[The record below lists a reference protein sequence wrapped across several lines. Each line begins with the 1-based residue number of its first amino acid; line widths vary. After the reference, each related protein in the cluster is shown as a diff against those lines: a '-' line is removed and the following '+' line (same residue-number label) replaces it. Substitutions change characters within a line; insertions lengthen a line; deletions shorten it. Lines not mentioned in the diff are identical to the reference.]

1 MSSAFEIFIIAN
13 PVSGRGRGRR
23 TGEELARRFE
33 GAGHPVDLFWTS
45 ASGDARKRAAEVC
58 ASPGNPSRVI
68 VACGGDGTIQEVAG
82 AIAKAGEA
90 GDRTGGDAKATLG
103 LAPSGRCN
111 DFARANGVTVDP
123 SQIFDVIVNGE
134 TRALDLG
141 RAGDRYFTSVAT
153 LGIDADITSFVD
165 SELRLPIAGTPAYL
179 YGAARIL
186 LRYKGRPLR
195 LRGSFGDIEKPIFIA
210 SIANTSS
217 YGGAVPIAPHAD
229 PEDGLLDL
237 CIIDYMSRLRAL
249 PVVPRILRG
258 SHLSHTHVSYHKS
271 ERIEVSCDK
280 PVDIW
285 ADGEL
290 IGQAPTT
297 FEVRRGAI
305 QTRLPKRSKT
315 SDTSRQQAKSL

>member
-23 TGEELARRFE
+23 TGEELARRFTE
-33 GAGHPVDLFWTS
+33 AGHPVDMFWTT
-45 ASGDARKRAAEVC
+45 ASGDARTRAAEVC
-58 ASPGNPSRVI
+58 ASPGDPSRVI

-82 AIAKAGEA
+82 AIASAGEGA
-90 GDRTGGDAKATLG
+90 EAKVTLG

-111 DFARANGVTVDP
+111 DFARANGVTIDP
-123 SQIFDVIVNGE
+123 SRIFDVIANGE

-141 RAGDRYFTSVAT
+141 KAGDRYFTSVAT

-195 LRGSFGDIEKPIFIA
+195 LRGSFGEIDKPIFIA

-249 PVVPRILRG
+249 PVIPRILRG
-258 SHLSHTHVSYHKS
+258 THLAHTHVSYHKS
-271 ERIEVSCDK
+271 DRIEVSCDE

-305 QTRLPKRSKT
+305 RARLPKRSKT
-315 SDTSRQQAKSL
+315 RERSH